1 MLLAVDFGS
10 KKVGIAISDEGE
22 KFAVPFSILKNDNN
36 LLEEVLKIVKDYSI
50 TLVVVGKSV
59 NLFGIPNEIQKDA
72 EAFADRLRASG
83 IEVEF
88 FDERFTTAQAK
99 EIQNI
104 NKKPNSRSKQATKP
118 LDDKAATI
126 ILQDFLDSRQK

>member
-59 NLFGIPNEIQKDA
+59 NLFGIPNKIQKDA
-72 EAFADRLRASG
+72 EAFAERLRASG

-118 LDDKAATI
+118 LDDKAAAI

>member
-59 NLFGIPNEIQKDA
+59 NLSGIPNKIQKDA
-72 EAFADRLRASG
+72 EAFAERLRASG

-118 LDDKAATI
+118 LDDKAAAI